1 MEITA
6 TALQTLNQGFNAQFL
21 MGLSSV
27 KPSYQLITMEIPS
40 QSLIENH
47 AWLTQLPGMREWI
60 GDRIFN
66 NLQANDYQLIN
77 KHWEDSISVQR
88 NDILDDRL
96 GVYAPRFSMLG
107 AAAANHPDWLTWSTL
122 LKGFTTLGLDGQY
135 YFNANHLGYD
145 VNGNPIDYSNI
156 QAGSGAPWFLFDLS
170 TPFMKP
176 LIFQKRQDIQ
186 FTALDR
192 PEDPNVFLRKEFLY
206 GVDARYAVGFGF
218 HQLAFGSQQ
227 ALSVTTFA
235 AAKLAMNTQHKPDG
249 SALSVNPT
257 HLVCGPSNE
266 ALARALLKATEIAAT
281 TNIWFNSVELV
292 VIPAL
297 G

>member
-6 TALQTLNQGFNAQFL
+6 ANLQALNQGFNAQFL
-21 MGLSSV
+21 MGLQSV
-27 KPSYQLITMEIPS
+27 TPTYQLVAMEMPS
-40 QSLIENH
+40 QTLIENH

-60 GDRIFN
+60 GDRILN
-66 NLQANDYQLIN
+66 NLQANDYQLTN
-77 KHWEDSISVQR
+77 RHWEDSISVQK
-88 NDILDDRL
+88 NDIADDRL
-96 GVYAPRFSMLG
+96 GLYAPRFAMLG
-107 AAAANHPDWLTWSTL
+107 SAAANHPDVLTWQTL
-122 LKGFTTLGLDGQY
+122 LAGFTTLGMDGQY

-145 VNGNPIDYSNI
+145 TNGNPLNYSNI
-156 QAGSGAPWFLFDLS
+156 QSGANPPWFLFDLS

-176 LIFQKRQDIQ
+176 LIFQKRQEIQ
-186 FTALDR
+186 FVAMDK
-192 PEDPNVFLRKEFLY
+192 PDDPNVFFRKEFIY

-218 HQLAFGSQQ
+218 HQLSFASQQ
-227 ALSVTTFA
+227 TLSPTTFA

-249 SALSVNPT
+249 SALAVNPT

-266 ALARALLKATEIAAT
+266 AAARTLLKATEIAAT
-281 TNIWFNSVELV
+281 TNIWFNAVELV